1 MDFALLLFLILLN
14 GIFALSEM
22 AVVSSRRARLQRLA
36 DEGSVTA
43 RAALS
48 LHMDPSRFLS
58 TIQVGITSVGILSG
72 AVGERSLVT
81 PLSNWLAR
89 FPLLEPYSQGIAIV
103 AVILFITYLSVV
115 VGELVPKR
123 LALLAPEKVASIV
136 ARPMNWLS
144 RAARPLVVLLTAS
157 SDLLLRPFGGRG
169 DEEPPVTD
177 EEIKVLMQQGAQAG
191 VFHESEQE
199 IVYNVLRLDE
209 QRIAAIMTPR
219 VDVYA
224 INLNDPPELLR
235 ERIAASPYDRVIV
248 YRDNLEHILGVLVV
262 SDLIKHVLSGEA
274 VDADIVEAVLK
285 QPLYVLEHVTTTQLL
300 ERFRQMAQQFALIV
314 NEYGE
319 FQGMVT
325 LTDVLTAI
333 VGVLPF
339 EDASGE
345 QDIVRRNDTS
355 WLVDGSVSI
364 ERFKV
369 ALSVHE
375 ELPGEDSE
383 SFHTLGGFVM
393 HSLGRIPRASDRFE
407 AVGLTF
413 EVVDMDNNRVDKILV
428 SR

>member
-1 MDFALLLFLILLN
+1 
-14 GIFALSEM
+14 
-22 AVVSSRRARLQRLA
+22 
-36 DEGSVTA
+36 
-43 RAALS
+43 
-48 LHMDPSRFLS
+48 
-58 TIQVGITSVGILSG
+58 
-72 AVGERSLVT
+72 
-81 PLSNWLAR
+81 
-89 FPLLEPYSQGIAIV
+89 V
-103 AVILFITYLSVV
+103 A
-115 VGELVPKR
+115 K
-123 LALLAPEKVASIV
+123 
-136 ARPMNWLS
+136 PMNWLS
-144 RAARPLVVLLTAS
+144 RSARPLVLLLTAS
-157 SDLLLRPFGGRG
+157 SDLLLRPFGGKG
-169 DEEPPVTD
+169 NEPPVTD

-224 INLNDPPELLR
+224 LNLSDSPELLR
-235 ERIAASPYDRVIV
+235 ERIAASPYDRIIV
-248 YRDNLEHILGVLVV
+248 YRDNLEHILGVLVT
-262 SDLIKHVLSGEA
+262 SDLLKHVLSGEA
-274 VDADIVEAVLK
+274 VDADIIEAVLK

-300 ERFRQMAQQFALIV
+300 ERFRQMSQQFALIV

-339 EDASGE
+339 EDAGDE
-345 QDIVRRNDTS
+345 QEIVRRNDSS

-375 ELPGEDSE
+375 NLPGEDGD

-393 HSLGRIPRASDRFE
+393 HALGRIPRAADHFD

>member
-1 MDFALLLFLILLN
+1 MDLALVFFLILLN

-22 AVVSSRRARLQRLA
+22 AVISSRRARLQRLS
-36 DEGSVTA
+36 DEGSTGA
-43 RAALS
+43 RAALL
-48 LHMDPSRFLS
+48 LHIEPSRFLS

-72 AVGERSLVT
+72 AVGERSLVAPVT
-81 PLSNWLAR
+81 EWLAT
-89 FPLLEPYSQGIAIV
+89 FPLIAEYSKVIAIV
-103 AVILFITYLSVV
+103 TVVLGITYLSVV

-123 LALLAPEKVASIV
+123 LALLAPERVASIV
-136 ARPMNWLS
+136 AKPMNWLS
-144 RAARPLVVLLTAS
+144 RSARPLVLLLTAS

-169 DEEPPVTD
+169 GNEPPVTD

-224 INLNDPPELLR
+224 LNLNDPQDILR
-235 ERIAASPYDRVIV
+235 ERIAASSYDRIIV
-248 YRDNLEHILGVLVV
+248 YRDNLEHILGVLVT
-262 SDLIKHVLSGEA
+262 SDLLKHVLSGEA

-300 ERFRQMAQQFALIV
+300 ERFRQMSQQFALIV

-339 EDASGE
+339 EDAGGE
-345 QDIVRRNDTS
+345 QEIVRRNDSS

-364 ERFKV
+364 ERFKA

-375 ELPGEDSE
+375 NLPGEDGD

-393 HSLGRIPRASDRFE
+393 HALGRIPRAADHFD

>member
-1 MDFALLLFLILLN
+1 MEITILLFLILLN
-14 GIFALSEM
+14 GIFASSEM
-22 AVVSSRRARLQRLA
+22 AVVSSRRARLQRMA
-36 DEGSVTA
+36 DEGSSGAT
-43 RAALS
+43 AALG
-48 LHMDPSRFLS
+48 LHLDPSRFLS
-58 TIQVGITSVGILSG
+58 TIQVGITVVGIMSG
-72 AVGERSLVT
+72 AIGESALAD
-81 PLSNWLAR
+81 PLTEWIAG
-89 FPLLEPYSQGIAIV
+89 FPLVAEYSRLIAMTTV
-103 AVILFITYLSVV
+103 VLGLTYFSVV

-123 LALLAPEKVASIV
+123 LALLAPEKVAAIV
-136 ARPMNWLS
+136 SKPMNGLS
-144 RAARPLVVLLTAS
+144 TIARPLVWLLTFS
-157 SDLLLRPFGGRG
+157 CDLLLRPFGRRG
-169 DEEPPVTD
+169 GDEPPVTD

-224 INLNDPPELLR
+224 INLSDPPELLR
-235 ERIAASPYDRVIV
+235 EKIAASPYDRIIV
-248 YRDNLEHILGVLVV
+248 YRENLEHILGVLVT
-262 SDLIKHVLSGEA
+262 SDLLKHVLSGEP

-339 EDASGE
+339 ENASGE
-345 QDIVRRNDTS
+345 QEIVRRNDSS
-355 WLVDGSVSI
+355 WLVDGSISI
-364 ERFKV
+364 ERFKA
-369 ALSVHE
+369 ALSLQE
-375 ELPGEDSE
+375 DLPGEDGD

-393 HSLGRIPRASDRFE
+393 HALGRIPQAADQFE

-413 EVVDMDNNRVDKILV
+413 EVVDMDNNRVDKIMV

>member
-1 MDFALLLFLILLN
+1 MDLALVFFLILLN

-22 AVVSSRRARLQRLA
+22 AVISSRRARLQRLG
-36 DEGSVTA
+36 DEGSSGA
-43 RAALS
+43 RAALA
-48 LHMDPSRFLS
+48 LHIDPSRFLS

-81 PLSNWLAR
+81 PVSEWLAT
-89 FPLLEPYSQGIAIV
+89 FPLIAEYSKVIAIV
-103 AVILFITYLSVV
+103 TVVLGITYMSVV

-136 ARPMNWLS
+136 AKPMNWLS
-144 RAARPLVVLLTAS
+144 RSARPLVLLLTAS
-157 SDLLLRPFGGRG
+157 SDLLLRPFGGKG
-169 DEEPPVTD
+169 NEPPVTD

-224 INLNDPPELLR
+224 LNLSDSPELLR
-235 ERIAASPYDRVIV
+235 ERIAASPYDRIIV
-248 YRDNLEHILGVLVV
+248 YRDNLEHILGVLVT
-262 SDLIKHVLSGEA
+262 SDLLKHVLSGEA
-274 VDADIVEAVLK
+274 VDADIIEAVLK

-300 ERFRQMAQQFALIV
+300 ERFRQMSQQFALIV

-339 EDASGE
+339 EDAGDE
-345 QDIVRRNDTS
+345 QEIVRRNDSS

-375 ELPGEDSE
+375 NLPGEDGD

-393 HSLGRIPRASDRFE
+393 HALGRIPRAADHFD

>member
-1 MDFALLLFLILLN
+1 MDLALVFFLILLN

-22 AVVSSRRARLQRLA
+22 AVISSRRARLQRLS
-36 DEGSVTA
+36 DEGSAGA
-43 RAALS
+43 RAALW
-48 LHMDPSRFLS
+48 LHIEPSRFLS

-72 AVGERSLVT
+72 AVGERSLVA
-81 PLSNWLAR
+81 PLTEWLST
-89 FPLLEPYSQGIAIV
+89 FPLIAEYSKGIAITTV
-103 AVILFITYLSVV
+103 VVGITYMSVV

-123 LALLAPEKVASIV
+123 LALLAPERVAAIV

-144 RAARPLVVLLTAS
+144 RAARPLVMLLTTS

-169 DEEPPVTD
+169 DNEPPVTD

-224 INLNDPPELLR
+224 VNLNDPPDILR
-235 ERIAASPYDRVIV
+235 ERIAASSYDRIIV
-248 YRDNLEHILGVLVV
+248 YRENLEHILGVLVT
-262 SDLIKHVLSGEA
+262 SDLLKHVLSGEA

-300 ERFRQMAQQFALIV
+300 ERFRQMSQQFALIV

-339 EDASGE
+339 EDAGGE
-345 QDIVRRNDTS
+345 QEIVRRNDSS

-375 ELPGEDSE
+375 DLPGEDGD

-393 HSLGRIPRASDRFE
+393 HALGRIPRAADHFD